1 MKKLFWPIVAVA
13 MIVVGVVAVACSK
26 DSEKSVPAQ
35 ESSVALSPKSEE
47 KVIIGKLHEGLPIC
61 GVDEEEFSKALWE
74 ETGIYVAEKFEI
86 LDSFPN
92 LMNGY
97 AEIHMVLF
105 NVETEAV
112 ESIWIPIEKNDGGYF
127 YADSPTGVYDIICE
141 KERFNKCDKE
151 CWKKMSDGVFIGC
164 ECKGTKGSC
173 VPKVVRDRTFWGN
186 IGEAIREAAKNM
198 HEWLKEIF

>member
-1 MKKLFWPIVAVA
+1 MKKVFWPIVAVA

-47 KVIIGKLHEGLPIC
+47 KVIIGKLHEGRPIC

-105 NVETEAV
+105 NVESETPEFF
-112 ESIWIPIEKNDGGYF
+112 WIEIEKEDGSYVYTCKGSDRGQKTRCSREANNPCTKDCFRKYDGY
-127 YADSPTGVYDIICE
+127 G
-141 KERFNKCDKE
+141 RFL
-151 CWKKMSDGVFIGC
+151 GC
-164 ECKGTKGSC
+164 ECTGEKSC
-173 VPKVVRDRTFWGN
+173 KEESIPNEFMDTL
-186 IGEAIREAAKNM
+186 
-198 HEWLKEIF
+198 LKILTISISIHFII